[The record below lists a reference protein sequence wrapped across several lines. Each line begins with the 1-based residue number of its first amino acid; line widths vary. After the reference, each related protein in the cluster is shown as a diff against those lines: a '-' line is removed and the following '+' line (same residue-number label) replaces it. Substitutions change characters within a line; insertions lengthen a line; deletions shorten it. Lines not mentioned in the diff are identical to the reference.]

1 MTERLQSIEATLA
14 RAQVSFP
21 VPSPVNA
28 HSHSGNTVSGDT
40 PMTNASQLYE
50 HRPGGSNP
58 VEAAGEAMAVEG
70 LVDLSAPRGGMEA
83 WDSTRP
89 DVLSKGLMTAD
100 ECEAEFDM

>member
-14 RAQVSFP
+14 RAQVTFP
-21 VPSPVNA
+21 ANPQTQ
-28 HSHSGNTVSGDT
+28 SHSGNTVSGDT

-50 HRPGGSNP
+50 HRPGTSNP

-83 WDSTRP
+83 WESMRP
-89 DVLSKGLMTAD
+89 DVLGRGLMTRE